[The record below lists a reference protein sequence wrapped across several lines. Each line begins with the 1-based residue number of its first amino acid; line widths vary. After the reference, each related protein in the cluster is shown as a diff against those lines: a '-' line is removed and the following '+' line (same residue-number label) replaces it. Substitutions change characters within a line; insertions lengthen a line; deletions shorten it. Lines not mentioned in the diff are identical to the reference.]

1 MAKNKKRCFVVMGYG
16 VRPDL
21 SSGKKINLDR
31 VYKEII
37 KPVIKG
43 CGYECVRG
51 DEVLDSGLIDES
63 MYYGILES
71 DLVVADISTLNP
83 NAIYE
88 LGVRHGV
95 RRFRTIIMMESSDKF
110 FFDLNHNRT
119 ITYVYY
125 RSVKSFNK
133 EASRVRET
141 LEAIIKS
148 IETTEQVDSPLYKF
162 VNDLHEPQR
171 GDTKVVNGNAKK
183 PVYERI
189 KEATD
194 LRRKEKYAEAYILFE
209 ALAKDIPSDPYF
221 IQQMALCTYKQGQP
235 SPMEAL
241 KRAYDIIKPIS
252 ESIDPETNGLL
263 GAIFKRQFKL
273 SQNIEDID
281 KAINAYKKAYSL
293 YNDYYNG
300 ENYAFCLL
308 VKANACK
315 DEEECS
321 ELKTVS
327 RHTYREIFNL
337 YNSYVEEEINT
348 EYEIWMLGTLS
359 ACSLVLQKAD
369 THNKLESLFLSKAT
383 KMMQTSYF
391 EQKEN
396 LLNLLNQ

>member
-1 MAKNKKRCFVVMGYG
+1 MTKKRCFVVMGYG
-16 VRPDL
+16 VRQDL

-37 KPVIKG
+37 KPVITG
-43 CGYECVRG
+43 CGYECIRG

-95 RRFRTIIMMESSDKF
+95 RRFRTVIMMESNDKF

-119 ITYVYY
+119 LTYEYHQ
-125 RSVKSFNK
+125 SKKAFNE

-148 IETTEQVDSPLYKF
+148 IEAKEQVDSPLYKF
-162 VNDLHEPQR
+162 VNDLQEPQR
-171 GDTKVVNGNAKK
+171 INTKTIKGNAEK

-263 GAIFKRQFKL
+263 GAIFKRRFNL
-273 SQNIEDID
+273 SKKIGDID
-281 KAINAYKKAYSL
+281 KAISAYKKAYSL

-308 VKANACK
+308 IKATICK
-315 DEEECS
+315 DAEECS
-321 ELKTVS
+321 ELKAVS
-327 RHTYREIFNL
+327 KHIYREIFDL
-337 YNSYVEEEINT
+337 YNNYVEEEINT
-348 EYEIWMLGTLS
+348 EYEIWMIGTLS
-359 ACSLVLQKAD
+359 ACSLVLQKTD
-369 THNKLESLFLSKAT
+369 THKKLEALFLSKAT
-383 KMMQTSYF
+383 KMMKTSYF
-391 EQKEN
+391 EQKEYLQK
-396 LLNLLNQ
+396 LLN